1 MSEKKKKLFLFKM
14 ARLVSYKPK
23 DENRYSTFRNE
34 STVNP
39 SIRYKE
45 SDLFK
50 RVEVVKKTRNI
61 KSKKSA
67 CLRCFTLKFWYSV
80 CLCCCCCRCTKK
92 KCGYCCCYSPDYEG
106 DTIEDGIDIKT
117 ISCISSD
124 IQMSEIN
131 VNNFNSEKAKS
142 KASKKLSTKY
152 WNWNDSLRS
161 NSDRFLE
168 TLEYDLDGDRSLKK
182 KSNRTSSKI
191 PLYCQGKGFCYFILF
206 LLATQKRHVANITR
220 PRCQFK
226 CQPDTFIY
234 NFMNIRTSK
243 TVNLLF

>member
-1 MSEKKKKLFLFKM
+1 MPEKKKTLFLFKM

-39 SIRYKE
+39 SYKE

-50 RVEVVKKTRNI
+50 RVEIVKKTR
-61 KSKKSA
+61 KPKTKKSICSR
-67 CLRCFTLKFWYSV
+67 CLTFWYNLCS
-80 CLCCCCCRCTKK
+80 CCCCSCCCRGGKK
-92 KCGYCCCYSPDYEG
+92 KCGYFCGYCQNYEG
-106 DTIEDGIDIKT
+106 DNSNEDVIDIKT
-117 ISCISSD
+117 ISCTSSD
-124 IQMSEIN
+124 IHMSEIN
-131 VNNFNSEKAKS
+131 VNNFNSEKTKS
-142 KASKKLSTKY
+142 KTSKKLSSR

-191 PLYCQGKGFCYFILF
+191 PLYCQGKGLW
-206 LLATQKRHVANITR
+206 
-220 PRCQFK
+220 
-226 CQPDTFIY
+226 
-234 NFMNIRTSK
+234 
-243 TVNLLF
+243 